1 MRIWRI
7 CRKRHLASAFS
18 GEGARRGSARW
29 NSAGVPIAYASEALS
44 LAAIEYFVHVDS
56 EDMSTDL
63 MAICAEVPI
72 AGTELVK
79 RKDQMLSALPVNWKF
94 ENGVTRGIGD
104 EWANRMESLWLPVP
118 SVVIDGEWNM
128 LINPLHSDI
137 AQMKI
142 VETKPFRFD
151 ERMFKASR

>member
-18 GEGARRGSARW
+18 GEGARRGSGRW
-29 NSAGVPIAYASEALS
+29 NSAGVPIAYASEVLS

-72 AGTELVK
+72 ESAELVE
-79 RKDQMLSALPVNWKF
+79 RKEQMLSALPVNWRF
-94 ENGVTRGIGD
+94 ESGVTRGIGD
-104 EWANRMESLWLPVP
+104 AWANRMESLWLPVP
-118 SVVIDGEWNM
+118 SVVIDGEWDV
-128 LINPLHSDI
+128 LINPLHPDI
-137 AQMKI
+137 SKMKI
-142 VETKPFRFD
+142 VEMKPFRFD
-151 ERMFKASR
+151 ERMFKTSR

>member
-18 GEGARRGSARW
+18 GEGARRGSGRW

-56 EDMSTDL
+56 EDMSGDL

-72 AGTELVK
+72 ESAELVE
-79 RKDQMLSALPVNWKF
+79 RKEQMLSALPVNWRF
-94 ENGVTRGIGD
+94 EIGVTRGIGD
-104 EWANRMESLWLPVP
+104 GWANRMESLWLPVP

-128 LINPLHSDI
+128 LINPLRPDFL
-137 AQMKI
+137 QMKI

-151 ERMFKASR
+151 ERMFKGGR